1 MLHHFQGCFIS
12 TPIYDLQQSLTQLAE
27 RFTFYFTDE
36 NAEAQPCVVETELE
50 PGHLG
55 LSAPWEGHLIS
66 LGFSFF
72 VSKIEIEVPASQ
84 KQCATLVSRLAH
96 RRCLETCQIHTGFVS
111 SAD

>member
-55 LSAPWEGHLIS
+55 LSAP
-66 LGFSFF
+66 LGRASDFSWLQFLC
-72 VSKIEIEVPASQ
+72 K
-84 KQCATLVSRLAH
+84 
-96 RRCLETCQIHTGFVS
+96 
-111 SAD
+111 